1 MADIAIIGLACRVP
15 GADTYEEFWRNVR
28 DGVESISHFRP
39 DELEV
44 RGDLSQVTAPTYV
57 RARSILEGADLF
69 DADLFGI
76 YPNEARLMDPQHRV
90 FLECCWAALE
100 DAGYDP
106 TRDPSTTGVFAGASA
121 NTYFL
126 RHVGQAR
133 DFMRDYT
140 EAYQVGFY
148 PTLLGTNADMLATRV
163 SYKLNLTGPSFTI
176 QSGCSTSLVAVCQA
190 VKSLLM
196 YESDLALAGGVSIT
210 FPQKRG
216 YHYQEGGMVSP
227 DGHCR
232 AFDRDAQGTV
242 FGHGAGVVALKRLDE
257 ALSDGDHIYAVIK
270 GAALNNDGSLKV
282 GFTAPSVEGQAR
294 VIVMAHASAGVDP
307 ASISYVE
314 AHGTGTPLGDP
325 IEFAALTQAFRAAT
339 DRTGYCAL
347 GTAKTN
353 IGHLDVAS
361 GVIGLIK
368 TVLSLTHRQIP
379 PLLHFHSPNPHID
392 LENSPF
398 YITAELQDW
407 KSPNGGSLRA
417 GVSAFGVGGTNA
429 HVVIEEAPPSASSPS
444 GRTGQLLTLSAR
456 SAGAVERAKQTLVE
470 RLKRDPAANLAD
482 VAYTLSMGRHG
493 FAHRWSAVCR
503 DVPDA
508 IQALRGNGAGVSSVV
523 RPEARVCFLFPG
535 QGSQRVSMGRDLF
548 ETEPVFRARMQ
559 QCAELL
565 KPYLGLDLL
574 RVLYPDPSSADAAAA
589 HLNRTALA
597 QPAIFAVTYSMAE
610 LWASWGV
617 QPHAMLGHS
626 VGEFVAA
633 CLAGVLSLED
643 ALCLVAARGTMMDAL
658 PGGAM
663 LSVRLPESE
672 VLPYLNGALSLA
684 ASNAPSLCV
693 VAGPHDAIGDLEHLL
708 DARNVPHRRLHTSHA
723 FHSPMMEPIVGA
735 FAERVREVK
744 LTPPQVPFVSCVTGD
759 WITDEQAMD
768 PDFWAAHLRQPVRF
782 SQAVRVLRAAP
793 ETILVETGPGTTLQ
807 TLARQQP
814 MPRETA
820 PPVMSSMADAES
832 HQGDAAAAYDALG
845 RLWGAGVEVRWDA
858 FYASETRRRVP
869 LPAYPFERKR
879 YWAEPEL
886 NPDLAA
892 TQVVDATVV
901 PSQDRHENEQD
912 TKDRD
917 MLTNHAATIDRTG
930 RIVSKLVRVIQ
941 DLSGME
947 AEDIDPSASFLELGF
962 DSLFLTQVAQ
972 ALQAELDVTVTFRQL
987 LQDTP
992 SLVTL
997 AGYVERQLSPTA
1009 FQDDALCEATSGL
1022 SAAPVSGTDAV
1033 SAPLIASGHPTTDVY
1048 DVPGQPTGGTMLE
1061 RILQQQLQTMERVMA
1076 RQLQA
1081 MRDGS
1086 VEAVPVLPLAP
1097 RDDVTAP
1104 PAKAEP
1110 TAPRVTTHEDRLDVS
1125 RNAEFKPFGP
1135 YKPIQKG
1142 TTGELTPRQEV
1153 FLRALVERYTRKT
1166 GRSKQLTQEY
1176 RPSLADPR
1184 AVAGFR
1190 VQWKEMVYPIVTN
1203 RSQGSKLWDVDGN
1216 EYIDLVNGFGP
1227 IGLGHRPDF
1236 VTRAIR
1242 EQLDEGI
1249 EIGPQTPLA
1258 GDVAKLICKLT
1269 GVERVTF
1276 CNTGSEA
1283 VMAALRVARTVTGR
1297 KKIVF
1302 FSGSYH
1308 GTFDEVLV
1316 RRIGKADAARTG
1328 PIAPGIPQDNVQNV
1342 VVLDYGAPES
1352 LGWIRAHARELAAVL
1367 VEPVQS
1373 RHPALQPRAFLH
1385 ELRQITAESGCALII
1400 DEIVTGF
1407 RVHPGGIQALFD
1419 VRADLVT
1426 YGKVL
1431 GGGMPIGVLAGKA
1444 AFMDALDG
1452 GMWQYGDDSYPEVGV
1467 TFFAGTFVRHP
1478 LALAAAKAVLEYLD
1492 EQGPALQERVAARTA
1507 KLVARLNDLFERQGV
1522 PTRIETFSSVF
1533 YFTFPGDVRFGSI
1546 LYYLLR
1552 EKGIH
1557 IQEGFPCFLSTAHS
1571 EEDVER
1577 VYDAFAASVTEMQGG
1592 ELLPPP
1598 PSPRPT
1604 PVEAAPPAPTAEAAR
1619 EAPLTEPQAEIWVS
1633 TQLNPDASCAYN
1645 EAFTL
1650 SLTGDLDEA
1659 ALRDAVQAIMSRHDA
1674 LRATFDVDGGTM
1686 HFKPRL
1692 ELEIPLVDLT
1702 LTEASDDGLRRLIR
1716 ENARIPFDLVRG
1728 PLVRA
1733 TLMRLAPR
1741 HHALLFT
1748 AHHIICDGWS
1758 TNVIIEELGALYSAN
1773 RRREAV
1779 DLPAPASFHA
1789 YAERQ
1794 HAQSA
1799 SESGSAES
1807 SAVEKYWLAQFTEPV
1822 PALDLPTD
1830 RPRPAVKSFRGATL
1844 RRTIEPELQQALK
1857 RVGARQ
1863 GCTLFATLLA
1873 GFEVLLCRLSG
1884 QRDVVVGIPAA
1895 AQALVDGPTLVGH
1908 CVNFLALRGRFREDT
1923 TFAAFL
1929 AETQGTLLGA
1939 YEHQHYTYGTL
1950 LRKLSI
1956 RRDPGR
1962 QPLIEAQ
1969 FNLEKIGV
1977 NARFDSLEAAVD
1989 PCAKEFVTFDL
2000 FLNVVETPA
2009 GLVVDCE
2016 YNTDLFDADTIGR
2029 WLGHYQTLLA
2039 GVVSDPDQPL
2049 SALPL
2054 LTTTERHQI
2063 LVEWNSTS
2071 ADCPRD
2077 ASIHELFAAQAART
2091 PDAVAVVCG
2100 DERLTYAELDGRAD
2114 HLAHRLRRLGVGP
2127 EALVGICV
2135 ERSPEMVVGLLGIL
2149 KAGGAYVPLDPAYPK
2164 ERLAFMLADAGV
2176 AVLLTQERL
2185 LGRLPAH
2192 EAHVVCLDAD
2202 WPAIAAEPVTSPT
2215 RTTAGQS
2222 LAYVIYTSGSTG
2234 TPKGTLV
2241 THANVVRLFAST
2253 QAWFHFNERDVWTLF
2268 HSYAFDFSVW
2278 ELWGA
2283 LLHGGRLVVVPYD
2296 VSRDPEAFYDL
2307 VRREQVTVL
2316 NQTPTAFT
2324 QFMCAEAA
2332 VGGGT
2337 GLDLRLVIF
2346 GGETLVSQTLAPWFE
2361 RHGDR
2366 QPQLVNMYGITE
2378 TTVHVTYHP
2387 LSTVDLAPTIGSA
2400 IGTPIPNLQVYV
2412 LDAHR
2417 QPVPVGIPGE
2427 LYVGGA
2433 GVARGY
2439 LNRPDLTASRFVPH
2453 PFCDEPGARLYKTG
2467 DLARYRPD
2475 GSIEFLG
2482 RLDDQVKIRGFR
2494 IELGEIE
2501 TALRRHPAVQEA
2513 VVLARED
2520 VPGDQRLVAYIVAK
2534 GSGAPTN
2541 DEMRRFLEAQLPAHM
2556 VPSTFVRLGALPLT
2570 PNGKVDRHA
2579 LPAPDSAHD
2588 DADGRY
2594 AAARTPVEALLA
2606 GLWREVLGLERIGIH
2621 DDFFEAGGHSLLATR
2636 VIAQARASFGV
2647 DIPLRALFDAP
2658 TIAALA
2664 EAIEGAK
2671 AADAPSRMPSIRRV
2685 PREAHRVASPSPAT
2699 VAGDALGGA
2708 EGA

>member
-1 MADIAIIGLACRVP
+1 V
-15 GADTYEEFWRNVR
+15 
-28 DGVESISHFRP
+28 
-39 DELEV
+39 
-44 RGDLSQVTAPTYV
+44 
-57 RARSILEGADLF
+57 
-69 DADLFGI
+69 
-76 YPNEARLMDPQHRV
+76 
-90 FLECCWAALE
+90 
-100 DAGYDP
+100 
-106 TRDPSTTGVFAGASA
+106 
-121 NTYFL
+121 
-126 RHVGQAR
+126 
-133 DFMRDYT
+133 
-140 EAYQVGFY
+140 
-148 PTLLGTNADMLATRV
+148 
-163 SYKLNLTGPSFTI
+163 
-176 QSGCSTSLVAVCQA
+176 
-190 VKSLLM
+190 
-196 YESDLALAGGVSIT
+196 
-210 FPQKRG
+210 
-216 YHYQEGGMVSP
+216 
-227 DGHCR
+227 
-232 AFDRDAQGTV
+232 
-242 FGHGAGVVALKRLDE
+242 
-257 ALSDGDHIYAVIK
+257 
-270 GAALNNDGSLKV
+270 
-282 GFTAPSVEGQAR
+282 
-294 VIVMAHASAGVDP
+294 
-307 ASISYVE
+307 
-314 AHGTGTPLGDP
+314 
-325 IEFAALTQAFRAAT
+325 
-339 DRTGYCAL
+339 
-347 GTAKTN
+347 
-353 IGHLDVAS
+353 
-361 GVIGLIK
+361 
-368 TVLSLTHRQIP
+368 
-379 PLLHFHSPNPHID
+379 
-392 LENSPF
+392 
-398 YITAELQDW
+398 
-407 KSPNGGSLRA
+407 
-417 GVSAFGVGGTNA
+417 
-429 HVVIEEAPPSASSPS
+429 
-444 GRTGQLLTLSAR
+444 
-456 SAGAVERAKQTLVE
+456 
-470 RLKRDPAANLAD
+470 
-482 VAYTLSMGRHG
+482 
-493 FAHRWSAVCR
+493 
-503 DVPDA
+503 
-508 IQALRGNGAGVSSVV
+508 
-523 RPEARVCFLFPG
+523 
-535 QGSQRVSMGRDLF
+535 
-548 ETEPVFRARMQ
+548 
-559 QCAELL
+559 
-565 KPYLGLDLL
+565 GLDLV
-574 RVLYPDPSSADAAAA
+574 RVLYPDPPSAAAAAA

-597 QPAIFAVTYSMAE
+597 QPAIFTVAYAMAE

-633 CLAGVLSLED
+633 RLAGVLSLED
-643 ALCLVAARGTMMDAL
+643 ALRLVAARGAMMDAL

-672 VLPYLNGALSLA
+672 VFPYLNDALSLA

-693 VAGPHDAIGDLEHLL
+693 VAGPHDAIDDLAHLL

-723 FHSPMMEPIVGA
+723 FHSPMMDPIVSA
-735 FAERVREVK
+735 FTERVREVK
-744 LTPPQVPFVSCVTGD
+744 RTPPRVPFVSCVTGD
-759 WITDEQAMD
+759 WITDEQATD
-768 PDFWAAHLRQPVRF
+768 PAYWAAHLRQPVRF
-782 SQAVRVLRAAP
+782 SQAVQVLRAAP
-793 ETILVETGPGTTLQ
+793 EMILVETGPGTTLQ

-814 MPRETA
+814 VPRETA
-820 PPVMSSMADAES
+820 PLVMSSMAGAGS

-845 RLWGAGVEVRWDA
+845 RLWGAGVDPRWDA
-858 FYASETRRRVP
+858 FYAGETRRRVP
-869 LPAYPFERKR
+869 LPTYPFDRKR
-879 YWAEPEL
+879 YWAEPE
-886 NPDLAA
+886 PHHDRAA
-892 TQVVDATVV
+892 TQVVDAEVV
-901 PSQDRHENEQD
+901 PAQDRHENEQD

-941 DLSGME
+941 DLSGLD

-972 ALQAELDVTVTFRQL
+972 ALHAELDVTVTFRQL

-997 AGYVERQLSPTA
+997 ATYLDQQLPPTA
-1009 FQDDALCEATSGL
+1009 FQDDAPSGATSGL
-1022 SAAPVSGTDAV
+1022 SAAPVSGTESV
-1033 SAPLIASGHPTTDVY
+1033 SAPLIAPGRPTTDVY
-1048 DVPGQPTGGTMLE
+1048 DVPGQPTGGTVLE
-1061 RILQQQLQTMERVMA
+1061 RILQQQLQTMEQVMA

-1081 MRDGS
+1081 VRDAS

-1104 PAKAEP
+1104 PVKAEP

-1190 VQWKEMVYPIVTN
+1190 AQWKEMVYPIVTN

-1227 IGLGHRPDF
+1227 ISLGHRPEF

-1283 VMAALRVARTVTGR
+1283 VMAALRIARTVTGR

-1316 RRIGKADAARTG
+1316 KRIGKADAARTG
-1328 PIAPGIPQDNVQNV
+1328 PIAPGIPQDNIQNV
-1342 VVLDYGAPES
+1342 VILDYGTPES
-1352 LGWIRAHARELAAVL
+1352 LEWIRAHAHELAAVL

-1385 ELRQITAESGCALII
+1385 EIRRITAESGCALII

-1419 VRADLVT
+1419 IRADLVT

-1431 GGGMPIGVLAGKA
+1431 GGGMPIGVLAGTA
-1444 AFMDALDG
+1444 SFMDALDG
-1452 GMWQYGDDSYPEVGV
+1452 GMWEYGDDSYPEVGV

-1478 LALAAAKAVLEYLD
+1478 LVLAAAKAVLEHLD

-1577 VYDAFAASVTEMQGG
+1577 VYEAFAESVAEMQRG
-1592 ELLPPP
+1592 EFLPPP
-1598 PSPRPT
+1598 PPGAYT
-1604 PVEAAPPAPTAEAAR
+1604 ILAAPATVALETTPD
-1619 EAPLTEPQAEIWVS
+1619 APLTEPQAEIWVS
-1633 TQLNPDASCAYN
+1633 TQLGPEASCAYN

-1659 ALRDAVQAIMSRHDA
+1659 ALRDAVQGIVDRHDA
-1674 LRATFDVDGGTM
+1674 LRAVFDADGSTVR
-1686 HFKPRL
+1686 FKPRL

-1702 LTEASDDGLRRLIR
+1702 HDEAPDDGLQHLIR
-1716 ENARIPFDLVRG
+1716 ENARTPFDLVRG

-1733 TLMRLAPR
+1733 TLMRLAPQ

-1758 TNVIIEELGALYSAN
+1758 TNVIIEEFGALYSAN
-1773 RRREAV
+1773 RCREAA

-1807 SAVEKYWLAQFTEPV
+1807 SAVEKYWLAQFTEPAS
-1822 PALDLPTD
+1822 ALDLPTD

-1857 RVGARQ
+1857 RVGIRQ

-1969 FNLEKIGV
+1969 FNLEKIGA
-1977 NARFDSLEAAVD
+1977 NARFDNLEAAVD

-2000 FLNVVETPA
+2000 FLNVVETSA

-2054 LTTTERHQI
+2054 LTATERHRL

-2100 DERLTYAELDGRAD
+2100 DERLTYADLDGRAD
-2114 HLAHRLRRLGVGP
+2114 HLAYRLRRLGVGP

-2135 ERSPEMVVGLLGIL
+2135 ERSSEMVVGLLGIL

-2192 EAHVVCLDAD
+2192 EAHVICLDAD

-2215 RTTAGQS
+2215 RATAGQS

-2241 THANVVRLFAST
+2241 THTNVVRLFAST
-2253 QAWFHFNERDVWTLF
+2253 QAWFQFDERDVWTLF

-2307 VRREQVTVL
+2307 VRRERVTVL
-2316 NQTPTAFT
+2316 NQTPSAFT
-2324 QFMCAEAA
+2324 QFMRAEAA
-2332 VGGGT
+2332 VGGDT

-2387 LSTVDLAPTIGSA
+2387 LSAIDLASTIGSA
-2400 IGTPIPNLQVYV
+2400 IGTHIPDLQIYI
-2412 LDAHR
+2412 LDAHL
-2417 QPVPVGIPGE
+2417 QPVPIGVPGE

-2439 LNRPDLTASRFVPH
+2439 LNRPALTAERFIPD
-2453 PFCDEPGARLYKTG
+2453 PFGAGPAARLYKTG
-2467 DLARYRPD
+2467 DLARYRP
-2475 GSIEFLG
+2475 GGTIEFLG

-2501 TALRRHPAVQEA
+2501 AVLRRHRAIQEA
-2513 VVLARED
+2513 AVLARED
-2520 VPGDQRLVAYIVAK
+2520 ILSDQRLVAYVVAK
-2534 GSGAPTN
+2534 GSDAPATA
-2541 DEMRRFLEAQLPAHM
+2541 ELRRFLEAQLPAYM
-2556 VPSTFVRLGALPLT
+2556 VPSMFVRLSALPLT

-2588 DADGRY
+2588 AADANGRY

-2606 GLWREVLGLERIGIH
+2606 DLWREVLGQERIGIY
-2621 DDFFEAGGHSLLATR
+2621 DDFFEAGGHSLLATQ
-2636 VIAQARASFGV
+2636 VIARARASFGV

-2664 EAIEGAK
+2664 EAIEGFK
-2671 AADAPSRMPSIRRV
+2671 ATDAPSRMPSIRRV
-2685 PREAHRVASPSPAT
+2685 PREAHRVASSSPAT
-2699 VAGDALGGA
+2699 VASDALGGGEEA
-2708 EGA
+2708 